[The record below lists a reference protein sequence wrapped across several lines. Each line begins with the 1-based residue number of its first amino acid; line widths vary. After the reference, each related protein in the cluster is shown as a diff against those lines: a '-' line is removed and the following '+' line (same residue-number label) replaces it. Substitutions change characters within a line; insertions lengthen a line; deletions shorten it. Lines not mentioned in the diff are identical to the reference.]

1 MTVSQQV
8 IIVGMV
14 VLGTVITRFLA
25 SLLFPANKPT
35 PEFIQYLGNVLPP
48 AVLGMLVVYC
58 LKDVSVLTGN
68 HAIPEF
74 IAIAVVVELHFW
86 KRQMLL
92 SIAGG
97 TIVYMLLVQ
106 LIFK

>member
-25 SLLFPANKPT
+25 FLLFPANKPT

-74 IAIAVVVELHFW
+74 IAIAVVVGLHFW